1 MSKYDDIINLPYKK
15 STRHK
20 PMSVYA
26 RAAQFSPFAAL
37 NGYDEA
43 VDETAR
49 ITDEKI
55 TLPEDM
61 VNDINKKLNII
72 RDFLYEKPLV
82 TVNYFVPDTR
92 KNGGKYVDFTG
103 NVRTYDEY
111 ENALIF
117 SDGTK
122 ICTDDIYIIKG
133 EFFSDK

>member
-1 MSKYDDIINLPYKK
+1 
-15 STRHK
+15 
-20 PMSVYA
+20 MSVYA

-55 TLPEDM
+55 ILSEDM
-61 VNDINKKLNII
+61 VNDLNEKLNII

-122 ICTDDIYIIKG
+122 ICIDDIYIIKG